1 MKVVDNR
8 AKTIKRVQNIELGKA
23 FMTNSGEVFIRV
35 ACEYDVDM
43 GFNDELLVLDST
55 GEVVGMNKDI
65 IVEPIKLELWIVD

>member
-8 AKTIKRVQNIELGKA
+8 AKTIKRVQDIELGKA
-23 FMTNSGEVFIRV
+23 FMTKDGNVYIRV
-35 ACEYDVDM
+35 SCEYDVDM